1 MLLWRCV
8 STRLVL
14 TVIAVA
20 VMGLWTAALAQEP
33 GAQMS
38 AVPIHEGSLP
48 IVLDGDLS
56 DPAWAQATPITA
68 FVQREPLE
76 GAPGTMR
83 TEARVAFDATAIYV
97 SVHAYDPDP
106 DRIMGFLTRRDAGSS
121 SDWVHVLIDSY
132 HDRRTAYQFGVNPVG
147 VKKDSYWFNDSNS
160 DDSWDAVWEVVS
172 RRDKD
177 GWCAEFRIPFSQ
189 LRFSRGGDGVLGFAV
204 MRNVARLNETTTW
217 PLLSKNASGFVSSF
231 GELSGVTIGSASK
244 RLELVPYVVGEIG
257 TTPLDAGNPLQNSP
271 DHDVAVGVD
280 LKYAVTPALNLT
292 ATINPDFGQVEA
304 DPAVVNLSAFETFFS
319 EKRPF
324 FIEGSGTYQFECRD
338 CSLFYSRRI
347 GRAPRGAPTIGSDEF
362 MVNPV
367 QTTILGA
374 SKLTG
379 RVGAFS
385 VGALAAA
392 TQEEHADI
400 AFGSLRR
407 SEVTEPAAFYSV
419 ARARREF
426 SDQSSLGFIFTTTH
440 RDLKE
445 SVAFLP
451 DSALTGGIDY
461 DWRIGK
467 RWGLN
472 GYWAGSSVN
481 GSALAIDQLQRSN
494 VHSFQR
500 PDADHVEVD
509 PLAESLR
516 GHSGMASFGKIA
528 GDHTRMNLNV
538 AYKSPGFDVNDLGF
552 QQRADVVTQNG
563 WFQFRRTTP
572 GKYTRERFLNF
583 NQWSAFNFAGDRLET
598 GGNVNVN
605 WQFQNLWRAGGG
617 INGNTRTFDD
627 RLTRGGPGGYAEPN
641 LNSWQ
646 WFSTNDRRV
655 LSMRWDSGFGGD
667 GHGRFYELESTV
679 VIRPVSSFSTE
690 VGFRYSD
697 NIRDAQWVAEVPDI
711 GGSHYVFGRLKQDT
725 HALTLRVNYTMTPN
739 LSLQLYGQPFVSAG
753 HYVNYKE
760 LVDGRAE
767 SYEAQYA
774 PYAYAGNADFNVLSF
789 RTTNV
794 LRWEYRPGSTLFV
807 VWQQGREGQGE
818 PGRFAYGRDYSS
830 LFSTPASNTLLI
842 KFAYW
847 MNP

>member
-1 MLLWRCV
+1 MLLWRGV

-14 TVIAVA
+14 TVVVVA
-20 VMGLWTAALAQEP
+20 VMGVWTAAFAQGP
-33 GAQMS
+33 VAQMS
-38 AVPIHEGSLP
+38 AIPIHEGTVA

-56 DPAWAQATPITA
+56 DPAWSQATPITA

-97 SVHAYDPDP
+97 AVHAFDSDP
-106 DRIMGFLTRRDAGSS
+106 DRIMGFLTRRDAESS

-147 VKKDSYWFNDSNS
+147 VKQDTYWFNDSNN
-160 DDSWDAVWEVVS
+160 DDSWDAVWDVVS

-204 MRNVARLNETTTW
+204 MRSVARLNETTTW

-231 GELSGVTIGSASK
+231 GDLSGVTIGRASK

-271 DHDVAVGVD
+271 DHDMSVGVD
-280 LKYAVTPALNLT
+280 IKYAVTPALNLT
-292 ATINPDFGQVEA
+292 STINPDFGQVEA

-362 MVNPV
+362 MVHPV

-379 RVGAFS
+379 RVRDFS
-385 VGALAAA
+385 VGVLAAA
-392 TQEEHADI
+392 TQEENADI

-407 SEVTEPAAFYSV
+407 SEVIEPATFYSV
-419 ARARREF
+419 SRARREF

-451 DSALTGGIDY
+451 ESAVTGGIDY

-481 GSALAIDQLQRSN
+481 GSPLAIDALQRNN

-509 PLAESLR
+509 PFAETLQ

-528 GDHTRMNLNV
+528 GEHTRMNVNV

-552 QQRADVVTQNG
+552 QQRADVITQNS
-563 WFQFRRTTP
+563 WFQFRRQTP
-572 GKYTRERFLNF
+572 GKYTRNRFLNF
-583 NQWSAFNFAGDRLET
+583 NQWSAFNYAGDRLET
-598 GGNVNVN
+598 GGNVNAN
-605 WQFQNLWRAGGG
+605 WEFQNLWRAGGG
-617 INGNTRTFDD
+617 INVNARTFDD
-627 RLTRGGPGGYAEPN
+627 RLTRGGPGGYNEPN
-641 LNSWQ
+641 YNSWQ
-646 WFSTNDRRV
+646 WFNTNDRRA
-655 LSMRWDSGFGGD
+655 LSLQWNSAFGGN
-667 GHGRFYELESTV
+667 GHGRFYEFEPAV

-690 VGFRYSD
+690 VGFRYSN
-697 NIRDAQWVAEVPDI
+697 NINDAQWVAEAFD
-711 GGSHYVFGRLKQDT
+711 GGGKHYVFGRLEQET
-725 HALTLRVNYTMTPN
+725 HSLTLRVNYTMTPT
-739 LSLQLYGQPFVSAG
+739 LSLQIYGQPFVSAG

-767 SYEAQYA
+767 RYEDRYA

-818 PGRFAYGRDYSS
+818 PGRFAVGRDYSS

>member
-1 MLLWRCV
+1 M
-8 STRLVL
+8 
-14 TVIAVA
+14 
-20 VMGLWTAALAQEP
+20 MGVWTTAFAQLP
-33 GAQMS
+33 VAQMS
-38 AVPIHEGSLP
+38 AVPVHEGTLP

-56 DPAWAQATPITA
+56 DPAWVQATPIAA
-68 FVQREPLE
+68 FVQREPRE
-76 GAPGTMR
+76 GAPGTML
-83 TEARVAFDATAIYV
+83 TEARVAFDATSIYV
-97 SVHAYDPDP
+97 AVRAFDPDP
-106 DRIMGFLTRRDAGSS
+106 ARIMGFLTRRDAESS

-147 VKKDSYWFNDSNS
+147 VKRDTYWFNDSNN
-160 DDSWDAVWEVVS
+160 DDSWDAVWDVVS
-172 RRDKD
+172 RRDSD

-231 GELSGVTIGSASK
+231 GELSGVTIGRASK

-271 DHDVAVGVD
+271 DHDISVGLD

-292 ATINPDFGQVEA
+292 STINPDFGQVEA

-347 GRAPRGAPTIGSDEF
+347 GRAPRGAPTIGDDEF

-379 RVGAFS
+379 RVRDFS
-385 VGALAAA
+385 VGVLAAA
-392 TQEEHADI
+392 TQEEEADI

-407 SEVTEPAAFYSV
+407 SEVIEPATFYSV
-419 ARARREF
+419 SRARREF

-445 SVAFLP
+445 GVLFLP
-451 DSALTGGIDY
+451 DDAITGGLDY

-481 GSALAIDQLQRSN
+481 GSPLAIDALQRNN

-509 PLAESLR
+509 PFAETLR

-528 GDHTRMNLNV
+528 GEQTRMNVQV
-538 AYKSPGFDVNDLGF
+538 AFKSPGFEVNDLGF
-552 QQRADVVTQNG
+552 QQRADVITQNG
-563 WFQFRRTTP
+563 WFQLRRTTP

-583 NQWSAFNFAGDRLET
+583 NQWSAFNYGGDRLET
-598 GGNVNVN
+598 GGNVNAN

-617 INGNTRTFDD
+617 ISFNARTFDD
-627 RLTRGGPGGYAEPN
+627 RLTRGGPGGYSQPN
-641 LNSWQ
+641 INSWQ
-646 WFSTNDRRV
+646 WVNTNDRLPV
-655 LSMRWDSGFGGD
+655 SLQWNSGFGGD
-667 GHGRFYELESTV
+667 GHGRYYEFEPRV

-690 VGFRYSD
+690 VGFRYSN
-697 NIRDAQWVAEVPDI
+697 NITDAQWVAEAFDTA
-711 GGSHYVFGRLKQDT
+711 GRHYVFGRLEQET

-739 LSLQLYGQPFVSAG
+739 LSLQIYGQPFVSAG
-753 HYVNYKE
+753 HYANYKE
-760 LVDGRAE
+760 LVDGRAKE
-767 SYEAQYA
+767 YEDRYA
-774 PYAYAGNADFNVLSF
+774 LYDYASNADFNVLSF

-818 PGRFAYGRDYSS
+818 PGRFSYRNDYSS
-830 LFSTPASNTLLI
+830 LFSTPATNTLLI